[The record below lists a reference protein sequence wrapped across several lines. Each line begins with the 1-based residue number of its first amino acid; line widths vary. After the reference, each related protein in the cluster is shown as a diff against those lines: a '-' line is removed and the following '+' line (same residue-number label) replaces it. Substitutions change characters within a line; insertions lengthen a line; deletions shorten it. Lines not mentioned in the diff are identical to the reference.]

1 VVATRKQWG
10 LLFVL
15 VGPPGAGKNA
25 LMNEVLKR
33 TSNLKQLPT
42 ATTRP
47 MRPTE
52 QQGREHLFVS
62 RSEFQ
67 DMIDHDRLIEWQEVH
82 GQLYGMP
89 RTAVEQALTDQQD
102 LVADIDVLGAT
113 YLRSVYPDNVILVF
127 IRPPSLSELEDRMR
141 ARGETE
147 TEIVK
152 RMQRVNMEMQYAV
165 ECDYL
170 IVNDDFEEACDILY
184 GVVLA
189 ERSHRAVLTL
199 RNELQVS
206 ETGT

>member
-1 VVATRKQWG
+1 
-10 LLFVL
+10 
-15 VGPPGAGKNA
+15 
-25 LMNEVLKR
+25 
-33 TSNLKQLPT
+33 
-42 ATTRP
+42 
-47 MRPTE
+47 
-52 QQGREHLFVS
+52 
-62 RSEFQ
+62 
-67 DMIDHDRLIEWQEVH
+67 MIDHDRLIEWQEVH